1 MKKLLITSVLFT
13 LTVGLF
19 AQSDEKVVQVTGLV
33 ISGDSL
39 YSSPFVTIYRE
50 SDYRGTF
57 TDNRGYFTIPVVEGD
72 TLTFVGLGYKKA
84 QYVVPIDN
92 PEPRLSIVQM
102 LEVDVIELPTV
113 YILPIPSPENLK
125 KEFLAM
131 LLPEDEYTRS
141 IRSINALKNSDGLAY
156 VGPDGVLFRQSI
168 DRLHNNQTNTGYVQN
183 QLLNPAAWAKFIQA
197 LGNGDFGR

>member
-1 MKKLLITSVLFT
+1 M

-72 TLTFVGLGYKKA
+72 TLTFVGLGYKKS
-84 QYVVPIDN
+84 QYIVPFGN

-102 LEVDVIELPTV
+102 LEVDTIELPTV
-113 YILPIPSPENLK
+113 YILPVPSPENLK

-131 LLPEDEYTRS
+131 QLPEDEYTRS
-141 IRSINALKNSDGLAY
+141 IRSVNAIKNADGLAY
-156 VGPDGVLFRQSI
+156 VGPNGELFRQSI
-168 DRLHNNQTNTGYVQN
+168 DRLHNNQNNTGYVQN
-183 QLLNPAAWAKFIQA
+183 QLLNPMAWAKFIQA
-197 LGNGDFGR
+197 LSNGDFGR

>member
-1 MKKLLITSVLFT
+1 MKKHLLTSVLLILTT
-13 LTVGLF
+13 LLF

-57 TDNRGYFTIPVVEGD
+57 TDNRGYFTIPAVEGD
-72 TLTFVGLGYKKA
+72 TLTFVGLGYKTTH
-84 QYVVPIDN
+84 YVVPFGN
-92 PEPRLSIVQM
+92 PEPRISIVQF
-102 LEVDVIELPTV
+102 LEVDTIELPTV
-113 YILPIPSPENLK
+113 YILPVPSPENLK

-131 LLPEDEYTRS
+131 QLPEDEYTRS
-141 IRSINALKNSDGLAY
+141 LRSINAIKNADGLAY

-168 DRLHNNQTNTGYVQN
+168 DRLHNSQVNTGYVQN
-183 QLLNPAAWAKFIQA
+183 QLLNPLAWASFVQA
-197 LGNGDFGR
+197 LMNGDLKR